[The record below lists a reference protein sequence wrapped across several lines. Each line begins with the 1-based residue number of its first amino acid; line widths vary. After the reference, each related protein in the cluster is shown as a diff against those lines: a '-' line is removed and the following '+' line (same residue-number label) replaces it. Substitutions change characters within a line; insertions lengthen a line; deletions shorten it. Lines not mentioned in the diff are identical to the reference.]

1 MVISERKQGK
11 EGRDRCCQN
20 VTRRQGN
27 ELLQD
32 KEAEKEEEEEEEVHS
47 GWRKRQREDNQKK
60 KWKK

>member
-1 MVISERKQGK
+1 MNFDCWINGNIREETREGRK

-47 GWRKRQREDNQKK
+47 G
-60 KWKK
+60 